1 MRIAAATRNFWTTL
15 RNRYEGAR
23 TSPGRS
29 RVPGVVQAA
38 RFDATLAERTEL
50 VRKARYFERNNAIV
64 NRMADLFEQYTVGNG
79 LQFFAASSSPAWNV
93 RANAYWNDWK
103 RWADL
108 SGPLGFDS
116 LQGIIARTLFVD
128 GEIFVVLTKGATNK
142 PRIQLIEGHRCG
154 TPPTMKEGDGII
166 DGVEIDANGRP
177 VAYHFLENEEQLT
190 KKIYRRVAADFVIHI
205 FEPSRAGQYRGLPM
219 LHPVINDLN
228 DLDDL
233 QVLEMRAAKDAAS
246 ISRVIKTA
254 TGEIEDEDLLRG
266 TVTQSDGSTRD
277 EYYKD
282 VFGAEVKV
290 LKTGDEMQ
298 QFASDRP
305 NVASREYWDYLTAK
319 VCAGV
324 GIPKELVLPATMNG
338 TVTRAVLDMANTFFR
353 TRSAVLADHLRH
365 VYEYVTEW
373 GVRTEPT
380 LQPSPADW
388 FRSHCRAP
396 RAVNV
401 DVGRNSAAMVAEWKA
416 GMRTLQDIYA
426 EVGQDWREQLAQKAA
441 EMAFAQELADSLG
454 LERAEI
460 LQLDPNE
467 LASANAAQAAQAAE
481 AADNN
486 DTPDNDS
493 TR

>member
-1 MRIAAATRNFWTTL
+1 MRLATATRNFWRTL

-23 TSPGRS
+23 NTFGRS
-29 RVPGVVQAA
+29 HIPGTVQAA
-38 RFDATLAERTEL
+38 RFDATTAERTEL
-50 VRKARYFERNNAIV
+50 VRKARYYEKNNAIV

-79 LQFFAASSSPAWNV
+79 LQFFAASSSEAWNA

-108 SGPLGFDS
+108 SGPLSFDS
-116 LQGIIARTLFVD
+116 LQGVIARTLFID
-128 GEIFVVLTKGATNK
+128 GEIFLVLTKGSGNR
-142 PRIQLIEGHRCG
+142 PRIQLIEGHRVG
-154 TPPTMKEGDGII
+154 TPPTMREGEGIV

-177 VAYHFLENEEQLT
+177 VAYHFLQNEDRLT
-190 KKIYRRVAADFVIHI
+190 KKIYRRVAADFVVHI
-205 FEPSRAGQYRGLPM
+205 FEPSRSGQYRGLPY
-219 LHPVINDLN
+219 LHPVINDIN

-233 QVLEMRAAKDAAS
+233 QNLEMKAAKDAAS
-246 ISRVIKTA
+246 ISRVIKTQ

-266 TVTQSDGSTRD
+266 TVTQADGSNRD
-277 EYYKD
+277 QYYKD

-290 LKTGDEMQ
+290 LKTGDEME
-298 QFASDRP
+298 QFAASRP

-324 GIPKELVLPATMNG
+324 GIPKELVLPSSMNG
-338 TVTRAVLDMANTFFR
+338 TVARAVLDMANTYFR

-373 GVRTEPT
+373 GVRTETT

-388 FRSHCRAP
+388 FRSHYRAP

-401 DVGRNSAAMVAEWKA
+401 DVGRNSAAMISEWKS

-426 EVGQDWREQLAQKAA
+426 EIGQDWREQLAQKAA
-441 EMAFAQELADSLG
+441 EMAYVKKLAESLG
-454 LERAEI
+454 MERAEI
-460 LQLDPNE
+460 VQLDPNE
-467 LASANAAQAAQAAE
+467 LASANAAQAAA
-481 AADNN
+481 NN
-486 DTPDNDS
+486 QPTPPDEP
-493 TR
+493 TP